1 MMEMSVK
8 IFEGAPKVRLGELIE
23 ECDERNSTNAYT
35 LDNLRGVSIEKKF
48 IETKANMDG
57 VSLTPYKLVYPNWIS
72 FVTVTSRNGGKIS
85 LAYNDTDKVFI
96 VSSSYVV
103 IRVKNDER
111 LDPNYLFLML
121 QRSEFDRLSRFNS
134 WGSARETYSFED
146 LCRYEIPLP
155 SIEVQREY
163 VAAYKSLQQLAEQ
176 NEAMIE
182 PLQSACNAFLQ
193 EVNGNYPL
201 VEIGKLIDEFSEKN
215 TDKSISVVKSVSVS
229 KEFNDTNAKV
239 NKNELGGYK
248 IVPPG
253 YISYVQ
259 TTKNE
264 KCFASAINHFG
275 YPIVV
280 TAINR
285 VITTKDRNVLDN
297 DFLAMWFRTPEF
309 SRWAIYNSWGSA
321 REVFDFSDLKRSKI
335 PLPPV
340 EVQHSIVALYR
351 CAEEARSIAKEARE
365 QLKKLAPAMVQRAA
379 NTPVEV

>member
-1 MMEMSVK
+1 MMELSVK
-8 IFEGAPKVRLGELIE
+8 FFEGAPKVPLGELIV
-23 ECDERNSTNAYT
+23 ECDERNTKGLYT

-57 VSLTPYKLVYPNWIS
+57 VSLTPYKIVEPTWIS

-85 LAYNDTDKVFI
+85 LAFNSSKEPYI

-103 IRVKNDER
+103 VRVFDHKR
-111 LDPNYLFLML
+111 LDPHYLFLML
-121 QRSEFDRLSRFNS
+121 QRGEFDRLARFNS

-146 LCRYEIPLP
+146 LSRYEIPLP
-155 SIEVQREY
+155 SIEVQWEY

-176 NEAMIE
+176 NEALVE
-182 PLQSACNAFLQ
+182 PLQKACEGFLS
-193 EVNGNYPL
+193 EVSSKYTK
-201 VEIGKLIDEFSEKN
+201 VELGGLISEFSEKN
-215 TDKSISVVKSVSVS
+215 TDKAISIVKSVSVS
-229 KEFNDTNAKV
+229 KEFKDTNAKV

-248 IVPPG
+248 IVPPM

-264 KCFASAINHFG
+264 KCFASAINKFG

-280 TAINR
+280 TSINR
-285 VITTKDRNVLDN
+285 VITSNDSNVLDN
-297 DFLAMWFRTPEF
+297 EFLAMWFRTPEF

-321 REVFDFSDLKRSKI
+321 REIFDFEDLKKSMI
-335 PLPPV
+335 PLPPI
-340 EVQHSIVALYR
+340 EVQRSVVALYQ
-351 CAEEARSIAKEARE
+351 CAEEARAIAREARE